1 MRIITCCPVSPSIY
15 HSRSD
20 EAARRWCSSS
30 GLGLQGCRGLSL
42 RLRAT
47 EDGLLPCRS
56 SVLLEV
62 LGHQVKSSR
71 WRQQPSQHVQWWER
85 NPWDPETL
93 QLHEP
98 ESSSHDDEGW
108 KLVSPGTTWRTA
120 LSPCA
125 GLWPQNTFSAL
136 EAHEGL
142 GAASINTFCWLCL
155 SMQQLQEE
163 VAGES
168 SWRLPTAVGGGPYL
182 LTWSAA

>member
-1 MRIITCCPVSPSIY
+1 MKLFWSRAAGVSGSLTEAEGNRRWPPSLQELCAVRGSGSPS
-15 HSRSD
+15 
-20 EAARRWCSSS
+20 EE
-30 GLGLQGCRGLSL
+30 LQI
-42 RLRAT
+42 
-47 EDGLLPCRS
+47 
-56 SVLLEV
+56 
-62 LGHQVKSSR
+62 
-71 WRQQPSQHVQWWER
+71 RQQPSQHVQWWER

-93 QLHEP
+93 QLHES

-182 LTWSAA
+182 LTWAAA